1 MFRLT
6 GPVRHLVG
14 LHKYFERLQRFCTE
28 TTKVPTDNAS
38 RKKFQ
43 VSIIGGTNPTA
54 QSLSLLLKEHL
65 LINRLMLYDLP
76 KSTCGLG
83 IDLSHIPSQTRV
95 EGKGGYIGSALRDSD
110 IVVLACS
117 EPRRTGQTDYDL
129 YTANAN
135 RIVQSVKEICKHC
148 PKAFIVDLTDPINY
162 TVPLTSLVLNASGC
176 YDCSKV
182 IGVTGT
188 DGMKAQACL
197 NLLYKIPADKP
208 INVPVICGH
217 SAKTTVPLLSHVT
230 PWFNIDACASIMVT
244 EIIRESEG
252 RIVALKRGLGQ
263 SCCLKAYAGFK
274 TVSSILSA
282 LDGVPTKDIGFV
294 ANNDY
299 DTKFFAAPINITKDG
314 VSDIAE
320 YKFVGSIEAV
330 YLKDAV
336 KELRNEINEAEA
348 YYKETINDRKPTQ
361 MY

>member
-1 MFRLT
+1 MFRLA
-6 GPVRHLVG
+6 GPVKHLVG
-14 LHKYFERLQRFCTE
+14 LGKYFARLQRFCSKTS
-28 TTKVPTDNAS
+28 KVPTDKTS

-43 VSIIGGTNPTA
+43 VSIIGGTSQTA

-83 IDLSHIPSQTRV
+83 IDLSHIPSQTLV

-117 EPRRTGQTDYDL
+117 EPRKTGQTDYDL
-129 YTANAN
+129 YRANAN

-148 PKAFIVDLTDPINY
+148 PKAFIVNLTEPINY
-162 TVPLTSLVLNASGC
+162 TVPLTSLVLHSSRC
-176 YDCSKV
+176 YDSSKV
-182 IGVTGT
+182 LGVTGT

-197 NLLYKIPADKP
+197 NLLYKIPP
-208 INVPVICGH
+208 EQPVNVPVICGH
-217 SAKTTVPLLSHVT
+217 SAKTAVPLLSHIT
-230 PWFNIDACASIMVT
+230 PWFNVDACASIMIT

-252 RIVALKRGLGQ
+252 RIVALKRGSGQ
-263 SCCLKAYAGFK
+263 SCCLTAYAGFK
-274 TVSSILSA
+274 TVSAILSA
-282 LDGVPTKDIGFV
+282 LDGVPKKDIGFV

-299 DTKFFAAPINITKDG
+299 DTKFFAAPVNITKDG
-314 VSDIAE
+314 ISDVAE
-320 YKFVGSIEAV
+320 YKFVGSIEAA

-336 KELRNEINEAEA
+336 KELRNEINEAET
-348 YYKETINDRKPTQ
+348 YYNEAINDKKPTQ